1 MPFIV
6 RDPEGNIAGVYNQP
20 VEGGE
25 EIAADDPALS
35 AFVQETAPQESTEE
49 WAHSDLG
56 LARVME
62 DLVDILIEK
71 NVINFTDFP
80 DGAQKKLLERRGFR
94 KEFAYV
100 ASLFGAPEE
109 SDENNSNARNG
120 DENGEDFF

>member
-6 RDPEGNIAGVYNQP
+6 RDPQGHIAGVYNQP

-25 EIAADDPALS
+25 EVATDDPELS
-35 AFVQETAPQESTEE
+35 AFILATAPQEVAEE
-49 WAHSDLG
+49 QWVHSDLG

-71 NVINFTDFP
+71 NLINFTDFP
-80 DGAQKKLLERRGFR
+80 HGAQKKLLERRGLR

-100 ASLFGAPEE
+100 ASLFGSP
-109 SDENNSNARNG
+109 DEDTG
-120 DENGEDFF
+120 GGGGEDFF

>member
-6 RDPEGNIAGVYNQP
+6 RDSEGHIAGVYNQP

-25 EIAADDPALS
+25 EVAADDPELAL
-35 AFVQETAPQESTEE
+35 FVQATAPQGEQ
-49 WAHSDLG
+49 WVHSDLG

-80 DGAQKKLLERRGFR
+80 HGAQKKLLERRGLR

-100 ASLFGAPEE
+100 ASLFGSP
-109 SDENNSNARNG
+109 DEDTNG
-120 DENGEDFF
+120 GSGGEFF

>member
-1 MPFIV
+1 MPFII
-6 RDPEGNIAGVYNQP
+6 RDETGAIAGVLNQP

-25 EIAADDPALS
+25 ELADDNEELM
-35 AFVQETAPQESTEE
+35 AFVRATAPSASVDDQ
-49 WAHSDLG
+49 WVNSDLG

-62 DLVDILIEK
+62 DLIDILIER

-100 ASLFGAPEE
+100 ASLFGTPDDEE
-109 SDENNSNARNG
+109 DSNAASS
-120 DENGEDFF
+120 DFL

>member
-1 MPFIV
+1 MAFII
-6 RDPEGNIAGVYNQP
+6 RDDNGKIAGVFNQP

-25 EIAADDPALS
+25 EIADDDDELIEFVRATTPAAEIDGQWVS
-35 AFVQETAPQESTEE
+35 
-49 WAHSDLG
+49 SDLG

-62 DLVDILIEK
+62 DLIDILIER

-100 ASLFGAPEE
+100 ATLFGSPDDDEE
-109 SDENNSNARNG
+109 SGSG
-120 DENGEDFF
+120 QSDFL

>member
-6 RDPEGNIAGVYNQP
+6 RDPEGNVAGVYNQP

-25 EIAADDPALS
+25 EVAADDAELT
-35 AFVQETAPQESTEE
+35 AFLQATAPNAVMADQWVS
-49 WAHSDLG
+49 SDLS

-62 DLVDILIEK
+62 DLVDVLIEK

-80 DGAQKKLLERRGFR
+80 EGAQKKLLERRGAR

-100 ASLFGAPEE
+100 ASLFGAPE
-109 SDENNSNARNG
+109 DDAG
-120 DENGEDFF
+120 GEGGEGFF

>member
-1 MPFIV
+1 MPFII
-6 RDPEGNIAGVYNQP
+6 RDETGAIAGVFNQS

-25 EIAADDPALS
+25 ELAEDDEELLN
-35 AFVQETAPQESTEE
+35 FVRETASVGEIDNQ
-49 WAHSDLG
+49 WVNSDLG

-62 DLVDILIEK
+62 DLIDILIER

-100 ASLFGAPEE
+100 ATLFGTPDDEEDSGSGE
-109 SDENNSNARNG
+109 SD
-120 DENGEDFF
+120 FL

>member
-1 MPFIV
+1 MPFII
-6 RDPEGNIAGVYNQP
+6 RDESGAIAGVFNQP

-25 EIAADDPALS
+25 EVADDNAE
-35 AFVQETAPQESTEE
+35 FVEFVRTTAPAAEFDEQ
-49 WAHSDLG
+49 WVNSDLG

-62 DLVDILIEK
+62 DLIDILIER

-100 ASLFGAPEE
+100 ATLFGTPDDEEE
-109 SDENNSNARNG
+109 SSSGQSEYL
-120 DENGEDFF
+120 

>member
-6 RDPEGNIAGVYNQP
+6 RDLEGNIVGVYNQP

-25 EIAADDPALS
+25 EVAADDPGLS
-35 AFVQETAPQESTEE
+35 EFVQATAPQEGMEN
-49 WAHSDLG
+49 WVNSDLG

-71 NVINFTDFP
+71 NLINFTDFP
-80 DGAQKKLLERRGFR
+80 HGAQKKLLERRGLR

-100 ASLFGAPEE
+100 ASLFGDDDTDGGGGSE
-109 SDENNSNARNG
+109 G
-120 DENGEDFF
+120 FF

>member
-6 RDPEGNIAGVYNQP
+6 RDPEGNIAGIYNQA

-25 EIAADDPALS
+25 EVAADDPELS
-35 AFVQETAPQESTEE
+35 AFVQATAPQEGTEE
-49 WAHSDLG
+49 WVHSDLG

-71 NVINFTDFP
+71 NLINFTDFP
-80 DGAQKKLLERRGFR
+80 TGAQKKLLERRGLR

-100 ASLFGAPEE
+100 ASLFGEDEE
-109 SDENNSNARNG
+109 
-120 DENGEDFF
+120 ENGEGGGGFF

>member
-1 MPFIV
+1 MAYVV
-6 RDPEGNIAGVYNQP
+6 RDSEGKIAGVYNQP

-25 EIAADDPALS
+25 ELAADDTELM
-35 AFVQETAPQESTEE
+35 AFINATAPVPAEE
-49 WAHSDLG
+49 GEWVHSDLA

-80 DGAQKKLLERRGFR
+80 DGAQKKLLERRGMR

-100 ASLFGAPEE
+100 ASLFGSP
-109 SDENNSNARNG
+109 DG
-120 DENGEDFF
+120 DDGGEDGSNEFF

>member
-1 MPFIV
+1 MPFII
-6 RDPEGNIAGVYNQP
+6 RDESGQIAGVFNQP

-25 EIAADDPALS
+25 ELADDNEELVT
-35 AFVQETAPQESTEE
+35 FVRETAPGAELGNQ
-49 WAHSDLG
+49 WVNSDLG

-62 DLVDILIEK
+62 DLIDILIER

-100 ASLFGAPEE
+100 ATLFGSPDDDEDTGAPESE
-109 SDENNSNARNG
+109 
-120 DENGEDFF
+120 FL

>member
-25 EIAADDPALS
+25 EVASDDPELS
-35 AFVQETAPQESTEE
+35 AFVRETAPQEVAEE
-49 WAHSDLG
+49 QWVHSDLG

-71 NVINFTDFP
+71 NLINFTDFP
-80 DGAQKKLLERRGFR
+80 DGAQKKLLERRGLR

-100 ASLFGAPEE
+100 ASLFGSPEE
-109 SDENNSNARNG
+109 DEG
-120 DENGEDFF
+120 HGGEGENFF

>member
-6 RDPEGNIAGVYNQP
+6 RDPDGNVAGVYNQP

-25 EIAADDPALS
+25 EVDVDNEELI
-35 AFVQETAPQESTEE
+35 AFVKETAPVAAEGEE
-49 WAHSDLG
+49 WVSSDLA

-80 DGAQKKLLERRGFR
+80 DGAQKKLLERRGLR

-100 ASLFGAPEE
+100 ADLFGAPE
-109 SDENNSNARNG
+109 DDNTG
-120 DENGEDFF
+120 GGNGEGFL

>member
-6 RDPEGNIAGVYNQP
+6 RDPEGNIAGVYNQA

-25 EIAADDPALS
+25 EVDAENAELVAFLRNTVPNAEAAG
-35 AFVQETAPQESTEE
+35 E
-49 WAHSDLG
+49 WVSSDLA

-71 NVINFTDFP
+71 NLINFTDFP
-80 DGAQKKLLERRGFR
+80 DGAQKKLLERRGLR

-100 ASLFGAPEE
+100 ADLFGAPE
-109 SDENNSNARNG
+109 DGGADG
-120 DENGEDFF
+120 NGEGEGFL